1 MLNILACNSL
11 ETGIC
16 SLAGVCLP
24 TNYSKQTLPFQ
35 NQMTYVN
42 LEFLKFKILSI
53 RDRDCTLTYQIAM
66 NVTWNDPRLII
77 NNYDDAYMGNMLE
90 ESFLELMWKPDLY
103 IEDLKYSR
111 IPSII
116 HPYQGAL
123 LFY

>member
-1 MLNILACNSL
+1 
-11 ETGIC
+11 
-16 SLAGVCLP
+16 
-24 TNYSKQTLPFQ
+24 
-35 NQMTYVN
+35 MTYVN